1 MKPTFWTPWLN
12 GVSEAAAYAH
22 MRESEM
28 RRLVKD
34 KTIESHKRPKNE
46 DGKRP
51 RGVLVY
57 APSIDEYL
65 RKQPSGASEVAE
77 ALSGAPSRTTR

>member
-1 MKPTFWTPWLN
+1 MARPIFWTPWIN
-12 GVSEAAAYAH
+12 GIPDAAAYAH
-22 MRESEM
+22 MREGEM

-65 RKQPSGASEVAE
+65 RKQPSGANEIAQ
-77 ALSGAPSRTTR
+77 ALSAVSS